1 MALTPERVE
10 QRLRERFPNVA
21 FERQQGEAVRDFTL
35 FVPADALV
43 EVCTFLRDDAELA
56 FVLLPWMGAADY
68 LPRVPRFECI
78 YNLLS
83 LANELRFTLK
93 VLVTEEQPRVPSIVG
108 VWPTANWHERE
119 AYDFYG
125 ITFTGHPD
133 LTRILLPR
141 TGWAGRCAR
150 IRRSVTRKWR
160 SRTTRRVAASPRRA
174 SRNSHPRRSATV
186 RSETMTINM
195 GPQHPSTHG
204 VLRVALELDGEN
216 VVACKPIIGYLHTG
230 MEKQAEYKTYTQS
243 IPQTDRMDYISPM
256 SNNLALCL
264 SAEKLLGVTVPER
277 VQAIRVL
284 LTELTRISSHCVW
297 LGTHAIDI
305 GALTVFWYCFREREK
320 VLSIYDMVSGARMTS
335 SYFRV
340 GGLAMDLPA
349 GFLDR
354 CEKFIDEMP
363 AHIDEYESLL
373 TKNPIWIARTKGVA
387 PLSAKDAIAWG
398 VTGPTLR
405 GSGVKWDLRKNQP
418 YSGYETYDFEVP
430 VGTVGDAYDRFQVR
444 VAEMRQSV
452 RIAKQALQ
460 RVRAMGESGEYRLRD
475 FKYVLPP
482 KEEVKTSMEALIHHF
497 KIVAHG
503 FFPPVG
509 EAYHAVEAP
518 KGELGFYLVSDGSSR
533 PWRMKIRSPSF
544 INLQALPV
552 MVEGKLIADVIAA
565 IGSIDIVLGEI
576 DR

>member
-1 MALTPERVE
+1 M
-10 QRLRERFPNVA
+10 
-21 FERQQGEAVRDFTL
+21 
-35 FVPADALV
+35 
-43 EVCTFLRDDAELA
+43 
-56 FVLLPWMGAADY
+56 
-68 LPRVPRFECI
+68 
-78 YNLLS
+78 
-83 LANELRFTLK
+83 
-93 VLVTEEQPRVPSIVG
+93 
-108 VWPTANWHERE
+108 
-119 AYDFYG
+119 
-125 ITFTGHPD
+125 
-133 LTRILLPR
+133 
-141 TGWAGRCAR
+141 
-150 IRRSVTRKWR
+150 
-160 SRTTRRVAASPRRA
+160 
-174 SRNSHPRRSATV
+174 
-186 RSETMTINM
+186 RSETMTLNM

-243 IPQTDRMDYISPM
+243 IPQTDRMDYLSPM

-284 LTELTRISSHCVW
+284 LTELTRISAHCVW

-320 VLSIYDMVSGARMTS
+320 VLSIYDMVAGARMTS

-373 TKNPIWIARTKGVA
+373 TKNPIWIARTRDVA
-387 PLSAKDAIAWG
+387 PLSAADAIAWG

-405 GSGVKWDLRKNQP
+405 GSGVKWDLRKDQP

-430 VGTVGDAYDRFQVR
+430 VGSRGDAYDRFQVR
-444 VAEMRQSV
+444 VAEMRQST

-460 RVRAMGESGEYRLRD
+460 RVREMGEKGEYRLRD

-509 EAYHAVEAP
+509 EAYAAVEAP
-518 KGELGFYLVSDGSSR
+518 KGELGFYFVSDGSSR

-552 MVEGKLIADVIAA
+552 MVEGKLVADVIAA

>member
-1 MALTPERVE
+1 M
-10 QRLRERFPNVA
+10 
-21 FERQQGEAVRDFTL
+21 TL
-35 FVPADALV
+35 
-43 EVCTFLRDDAELA
+43 
-56 FVLLPWMGAADY
+56 
-68 LPRVPRFECI
+68 
-78 YNLLS
+78 
-83 LANELRFTLK
+83 
-93 VLVTEEQPRVPSIVG
+93 
-108 VWPTANWHERE
+108 
-119 AYDFYG
+119 
-125 ITFTGHPD
+125 
-133 LTRILLPR
+133 
-141 TGWAGRCAR
+141 
-150 IRRSVTRKWR
+150 
-160 SRTTRRVAASPRRA
+160 
-174 SRNSHPRRSATV
+174 
-186 RSETMTINM
+186 NM

-256 SNNLALCL
+256 SNNLAFCL
-264 SAEKLLGVTVPER
+264 ATEKLLGITVPER

-284 LTELTRISSHCVW
+284 LTELTRISAHCVW

-305 GALTVFWYCFREREK
+305 GALTVFWYTFREREK

-340 GGLAMDLPA
+340 GGLAMDIPE
-349 GFLDR
+349 GFLAR
-354 CEKFIDEMP
+354 CEKFVDEMP
-363 AHIDEYESLL
+363 AHVDEYESLL
-373 TKNPIWIARTKGVA
+373 TKNPIWMARTQGVA
-387 PLSAKDAIAWG
+387 PLSAAAAIAWG

-405 GSGVKWDLRKNQP
+405 GSGVDWDLRKKQP

-430 VGTVGDAYDRFQVR
+430 LGKNGDAFDRYQVR
-444 VAEMRQSV
+444 LAEIRQST
-452 RIAKQALQ
+452 RIAKQAIQ
-460 RVRAMGESGEYRLRD
+460 RVREMGEKGDYRLRD
-475 FKYVLPP
+475 YKYVLPP

-518 KGELGFYLVSDGSSR
+518 KGELGFYFVSDGSSR
-533 PWRMKIRSPSF
+533 PWRMKVRSPSF
-544 INLQALPV
+544 VNLQALPI
-552 MVEGKLIADVIAA
+552 MVEGKLVADVIAA